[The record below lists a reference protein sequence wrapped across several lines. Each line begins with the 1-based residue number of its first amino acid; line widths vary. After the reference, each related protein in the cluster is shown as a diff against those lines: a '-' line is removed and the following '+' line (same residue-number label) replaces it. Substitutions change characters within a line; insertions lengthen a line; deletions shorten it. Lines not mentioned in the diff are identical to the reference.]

1 MAWVSIYQIA
11 SIDID
16 AGAGDNIIAVLDSVA
31 SVLGST
37 MIRHI
42 LDTIRLLGTTYVF
55 MIPSSLGVVL
65 NRVKL
70 VNKGTIILSD
80 KPDLGTMLRLN
91 GGFNVIGDRIS
102 EPRYLK
108 AFANT
113 VARIWMQESE
123 SD

>member
-1 MAWVSIYQIA
+1 VAWVSIYQIA